1 MEQEMEMGPQPIGK
15 IMEEKGLSPHDLVAA
30 SVAAGRPMTHKM
42 VSRAVRGRRL
52 TRNTKSIVQNALNL
66 ATGETYALNDL
77 FNYV

>member
-1 MEQEMEMGPQPIGK
+1 
-15 IMEEKGLSPHDLVAA
+15 
-30 SVAAGRPMTHKM
+30 M

-66 ATGETYALNDL
+66 ATGETYALSDL